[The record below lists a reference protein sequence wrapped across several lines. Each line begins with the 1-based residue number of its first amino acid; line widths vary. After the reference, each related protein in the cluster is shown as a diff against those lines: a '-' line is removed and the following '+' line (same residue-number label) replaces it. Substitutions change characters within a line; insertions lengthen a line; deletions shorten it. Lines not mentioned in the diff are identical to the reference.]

1 MEKEKIKLISVLR
14 RIVRSAGYAAW
25 VGRDPDAARF
35 CVSQYNK
42 VLARLSELEPNLKT
56 LFPPLTE
63 NTSPEV
69 VRMAA
74 RELAAYFE
82 DEAPEPF
89 VFKFGFACA
98 PKRRRGRGRCMT
110 SPIGCD

>member
-14 RIVRSAGYAAW
+14 RIARAAGYAAW
-25 VGRDPDAARF
+25 VGREPDAARF

-42 VLARLSELEPNLKT
+42 VLARLVEIEPNLRT
-56 LFPPLTE
+56 LFPPLADD
-63 NTSPEV
+63 TSPEV

-82 DEAPEPF
+82 DEAPEPY
-89 VFKFGFACA
+89 VFKFAFRCA
-98 PKRRRGRGRCMT
+98 PGRSRARRQCVT
-110 SPIGCD
+110 VPICCD